1 MSRKNRAKGLVTGL
15 RRIPGGTLCIM
26 TKTDGGVG
34 CCGRKSY
41 KVLKNFWLF
50 CYHLVNK
57 WTFCPSDRI
66 LFLCF
71 SLFWAVAPKGPM
83 TYAFW
88 YRGIFSFSSSFFS
101 FFFFFSIHPPLSL
114 GPKLISKLGGSNLI
128 LQKIPLCAAPL
139 TAITTTTNYR
149 GATGTVDH
157 LHLCDFSIYSHFLT
171 KTAKTSH

>member
-1 MSRKNRAKGLVTGL
+1 MSGISGMSGKGLATGFQG
-15 RRIPGGTLCIM
+15 IPGGALCII
-26 TKTDGGVG
+26 TKMNVGVG

-101 FFFFFSIHPPLSL
+101 FFFFFFSIHPPSPSAQSSYPSL
-114 GPKLISKLGGSNLI
+114 EAQISSCRKSPYVLPL
-128 LQKIPLCAAPL
+128 LQPSLLPQTTEGQREPL
-139 TAITTTTNYR
+139 T
-149 GATGTVDH
+149 
-157 LHLCDFSIYSHFLT
+157 IYTYVTFLST
-171 KTAKTSH
+171 LIF